1 MKKFVI
7 LTLALAFILNSCG
20 AEEIPEETTAG
31 DTTTANGGSDG

>member
-7 LTLALAFILNSCG
+7 LTLTLAFILTACG

-31 DTTTANGGSDG
+31 DTTTAADGSGG